1 MTDLGG
7 ALALAVVQGLT
18 EFLPV
23 SSDGHLRLA
32 HELVGFQTNNDL
44 GFDLTLHLGTL
55 CAVFIVFGR
64 DIVSLLSGV
73 ARGLRRVPEVGLRGA
88 LLEEEGLRLA
98 LLVGVAMLPT
108 GLIGLGLKMVYDRVE
123 IGLVGVGGFLILN
136 GVILLSSRLA
146 HPRSIA
152 PDPLAWHGL
161 GLRGAFLVGVAQGLA
176 ALPGV
181 SRSGSTI
188 VTGLALGIERSRA
201 ARFSFVLSIPAILAA
216 FAVEFEPSALG
227 DVAGGASTYLLAASV
242 SALVGI
248 LALKVVLRVLEGAKF
263 HWFGWYCIA
272 LGALTILVG
281 RSH

>member
-1 MTDLGG
+1 MSDLSG

-64 DIVSLLSGV
+64 DITELLAGLV
-73 ARGLRRVPEVGLRGA
+73 RGARRIPELGLRGA
-88 LLEEEGLRLA
+88 LNAEEGLRLG
-98 LLVGVAMLPT
+98 LLVALAMVPT
-108 GLIGLGLKMVYDRVE
+108 GVIGLALKALYDRVE
-123 IGLVGVGGFLILN
+123 IGLVGVGGFLVLN
-136 GVILLSSRLA
+136 GLILLSSLLTR
-146 HPRSIA
+146 PQTPS
-152 PDPLAWHGL
+152 PDPVAWHGL
-161 GLRGAFLVGVAQGLA
+161 GVRGALLVGVAQGLA

-181 SRSGSTI
+181 SRSGCTI
-188 VTGLALGIERSRA
+188 VTGLALGIERARA

-216 FAVEFEPSALG
+216 FVVEFEPEALRG
-227 DVAGGASTYLLAASV
+227 VNGGVWTYLLAAAV

-248 LALKVVLRVLEGAKF
+248 LALKVVLRVLEGARF

-272 LGALTILVG
+272 LGLLTITVG
-281 RSH
+281 WSH